1 MAVGGELHAH
11 EEAVLLD
18 DGSAPQELWG
28 INLYP
33 AENGD
38 EWIEFDALINIRP
51 SQHNRSRSVESPST
65 REAMRKL
72 VDARILNESRT

>member
-1 MAVGGELHAH
+1 MAVGGELPAH

-38 EWIEFDALINIRP
+38 EWIEFDSLINIRP
-51 SQHNRSRSVESPST
+51 SQHNRSQSVESPST